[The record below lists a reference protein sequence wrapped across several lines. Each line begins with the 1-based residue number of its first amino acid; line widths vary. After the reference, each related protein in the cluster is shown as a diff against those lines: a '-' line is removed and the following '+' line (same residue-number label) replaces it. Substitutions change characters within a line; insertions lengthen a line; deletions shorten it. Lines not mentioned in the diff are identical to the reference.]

1 MILLPECL
9 LLLTSGAGYDRNEG
23 PGNDMNCMRYF
34 IKKNDRRQGHRRTKL
49 RNTKLNPRP
58 RLHRSRYIQD
68 ISVLLWGNV
77 GVLFL
82 DFFQFN

>member
-23 PGNDMNCMRYF
+23 PGNDMNCMQYF

-49 RNTKLNPRP
+49 STRNSIRGLVFTNPDTFKTS
-58 RLHRSRYIQD
+58 RS
-68 ISVLLWGNV
+68 SF
-77 GVLFL
+77 GVTLAFC
-82 DFFQFN
+82 F

>member
-34 IKKNDRRQGHRRTKL
+34 IKKKMIVDKDTEEQN
-49 RNTKLNPRP
+49 
-58 RLHRSRYIQD
+58 
-68 ISVLLWGNV
+68 
-77 GVLFL
+77 
-82 DFFQFN
+82 